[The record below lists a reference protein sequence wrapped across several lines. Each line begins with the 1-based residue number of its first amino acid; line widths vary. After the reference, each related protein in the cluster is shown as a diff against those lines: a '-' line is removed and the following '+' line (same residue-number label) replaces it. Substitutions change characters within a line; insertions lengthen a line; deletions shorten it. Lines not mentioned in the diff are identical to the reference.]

1 MDNQERFLKDLLAI
15 PRRSYKTYIIDG
27 FDTVVYR
34 TDLGHLCGYV
44 RIPLDSTL
52 DGEKEINC
60 HGGITFQG
68 ERDFGTTNGNYIGFD
83 CAHLGDWTPFD
94 FGLGGETYKDTNFV
108 LNELKHIVK
117 QLKEKQQ

>member
-27 FDTVVYR
+27 FDAVVYR

-44 RIPLDSTL
+44 RIPLYSTL
-52 DGEKEINC
+52 DGEKEIDC

-83 CAHLGDWTPFD
+83 CAHLGDWTPID
-94 FGLGGETYKDTNFV
+94 SGLGDEIYKDTNFV

-117 QLKEKQQ
+117 QLKEK